1 MIRVLFLCTGN
12 SARSQM
18 AEGLLRQFGGPA
30 FDVHS
35 AGVLAK
41 GLNPLTIASMQE
53 IGIDVSS
60 QRSKG
65 LERYVEQ
72 PWDYVI
78 TLCDSAAETCPAFPG
93 PAQRIHWSIPDPA
106 MTTGSEET
114 RLAAFRAARQEL
126 SKRVDE
132 FVAIATGMVKS

>member
-1 MIRVLFLCTGN
+1 M
-12 SARSQM
+12 
-18 AEGLLRQFGGPA
+18 RQHGGPT
-30 FDVHS
+30 FDIHS

-41 GLNPLTIASMQE
+41 GLNPLTIASMRE

-60 QRSKG
+60 QESKS

-93 PAQRIHWSIPDPA
+93 PARRIHWPIPDPA
-106 MTTGSEET
+106 MAMGSAEE

-126 SKRVDE
+126 NKRINE